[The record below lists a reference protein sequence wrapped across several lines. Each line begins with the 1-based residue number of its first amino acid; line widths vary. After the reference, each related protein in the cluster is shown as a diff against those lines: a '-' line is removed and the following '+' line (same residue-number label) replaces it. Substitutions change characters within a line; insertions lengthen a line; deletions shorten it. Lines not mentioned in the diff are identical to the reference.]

1 MLQHIIE
8 WLTGPAGQSVEL
20 AIVYVVLMTVV
31 GRKSQIDAWCMKNP
45 RWAGLIKIV
54 RGICPGDPFLLIQG
68 LALIV
73 FRRMPTAYQTL
84 VTTIVPPTHL
94 TNKTAL
100 APPTADG
107 LNVLEHD

>member
-8 WLTGPAGQSVEL
+8 WLTGPAGQSVGL

-45 RWAGLIKIV
+45 RWAGLIKVV

-73 FRRMPTAYQTL
+73 FKRMPTAYQTL
-84 VTTIVPPTHL
+84 VTTIVPPAPI
-94 TNKTAL
+94 NAKTDL

-107 LNVLEHD
+107 LHVLEHD